1 MREEWLEIVMMIPLQ
16 EKCCLHRIDSVCA
29 VPLMMMA
36 VQRLRSM
43 QDSSFDLALQKMIY
57 TYMQYFVDDNYLLDN
72 RE

>member
-1 MREEWLEIVMMIPLQ
+1 MREEWLEIVLMILQ
-16 EKCCLHRIDSVCA
+16 KEKCCLHRIDSVCA
-29 VPLMMMA
+29 VPLMMA

-72 RE
+72 WE